1 LALGLAAL
9 GVVRNVQW
17 TLDWDRYNLD
27 FAGGSRDVDLLSAG
41 VQMRF

>member
-1 LALGLAAL
+1 
-9 GVVRNVQW
+9 VRNVQ
-17 TLDWDRYNLD
+17 TRVDWDRYNLD

>member
-1 LALGLAAL
+1 
-9 GVVRNVQW
+9 VRNVQPRVH
-17 TLDWDRYNLD
+17 WDRYNLD